1 LKVFFD
7 ENFSKYLA
15 MGISELQNGMRYEGI
30 EVLHSVEVFGKGIA
44 DEDWIP
50 QVARMHGV
58 VVTHDV
64 NIQRTPSLWR
74 LCTDYKLGI
83 FFVKP
88 PKSYKYWDIVQFM
101 VKKWA
106 EIKAKATTTSRP
118 YGYLVTPKKIGRM
131 TL

>member
-1 LKVFFD
+1 MKVFFD

-15 MGISELQNGMRYEGI
+15 IGMSELQKGMRHEGI

-44 DEDWIP
+44 DEEWIP
-50 QVARMHGV
+50 QVAKMHGI
-58 VVTHDV
+58 VVTHDI

-83 FFVKP
+83 FFVKS
-88 PKSYKYWDIVQFM
+88 PKSYKYWDIVQLM

-106 EIKAKATTTSRP
+106 EIKANSTADRP
-118 YGYLVTPKKIGRM
+118 YGYLVTPKKIKRM